1 MEFIFYE
8 KRKLHLGDGKRRE
21 SSAKSFCGMCIEI
34 SWKQDYKFIIVT
46 TVSPSLSTDVD
57 TNALKYPFV

>member
-1 MEFIFYE
+1 MVKE
-8 KRKLHLGDGKRRE
+8 E

-46 TVSPSLSTDVD
+46 TVSPSLSTGVD